1 MEAGSRIL
9 DEASLREAYAIV
21 SPHRPRRRRIGMK
34 ALARASLSTSLLLA
48 GIALAGAYDVP
59 EAVYPTLPKSAGSA
73 ELFVPA
79 GWGIEV
85 REEGD
90 LNGDRRPDLLLV
102 LRQED
107 PANVIINDPASP
119 GYHEWDANPRILA
132 VAFAL
137 KKGGYEL
144 ALENVE
150 LIPRYDNPCL
160 DDPFGFAEISGGMFR
175 VGLHLWANAGTWY
188 TSSTVLGFRYSG
200 KAFRLS
206 RYECDT
212 YKRNTGESWDLVVDY
227 ASRRASLTLGGSS
240 EEEEVEDRTYEK
252 TLPRSPLAPI
262 GELGCGWDYC
272 PEQSDMSWWGIE
284 EDSE

>member
-1 MEAGSRIL
+1 M
-9 DEASLREAYAIV
+9 
-21 SPHRPRRRRIGMK
+21 
-34 ALARASLSTSLLLA
+34 ARASLSTVLFLA
-48 GIALAGAYDVP
+48 GTSLAGAYDIP

-73 ELFVPA
+73 ELFVPS
-79 GWGIEV
+79 GWAIEV

-107 PANVIINDPASP
+107 PASIISNDPDSP
-119 GYHEWDANPRILA
+119 GMDEWDANPRILA

-144 ALENVE
+144 ALENTE
-150 LIPRYDNPCL
+150 FIPRYDNPCI
-160 DDPFGFAEISGGMFR
+160 DDPFSTAEISEGAFR

-188 TSSTVLGFRYSG
+188 TSGTVFAFRYSS
-200 KAFRLS
+200 KAFRLV
-206 RYECDT
+206 RYDSYT

-227 ASRRASLTLGGSS
+227 ASRKASIVIGGPSD
-240 EEEEVEDRTYEK
+240 EEAEDGEEASYEK
-252 TLPRSPLAPI
+252 RLPRSPLKAI

-272 PEQSDMSWWGIE
+272 PEQADLSWWGIE
-284 EDSE
+284 EPSD